1 MADRP
6 PTEAAAAPP
15 RWDARHLLRLALRH
29 RRALVVANVI
39 ALLGALISVPI
50 PLLMPLLVDEVLLD
64 RPAQIVHTLQR
75 LLPEAWH
82 RPALYIGVMLAVT
95 LSLRLGSL
103 LFNVIQTRQFTLISK
118 DVTYR
123 LRHQLLRHLE
133 RVSMAEYET
142 LGTGTVTS
150 HLVTDV
156 NVIDEFIGVTVAR
169 FLLAVLTLVGVTGV
183 LLWMHWQLA
192 LFILLVNPFVVYLTL
207 RMGKKVKRLKQREN
221 KAFELFQEALGETLD
236 AIQQIR
242 AANRQGFFLRRVDR
256 KAAAI
261 RTHAAAYAW
270 KSDAASRLSFFI
282 FLTGFEIFRALAML
296 MVLFSG
302 LTIGKMMAVFGYLWF
317 MMTPVQE
324 VLNIQYAWYSARAAL
339 QRLNRLLAL
348 HPEPRWPTE
357 VNPFLDKPTVGITVR
372 DVCFRYGDGPL
383 VLDHVN
389 LDIPP
394 GRKVAL
400 VGASGGGKST
410 LAQVIIGLYPPQ
422 SGVVLFDGVPQ
433 QRIGLEVIRE
443 NVGIV
448 LQHPALFNET
458 LRFNLTL
465 GRDYPETRLWEA
477 LEVAQLKRTVE
488 AMPDGLD
495 TVIGRQGVRL
505 SGGQRQRLAIARMVL
520 GEPRVVIL
528 DEATSALD
536 TMTEARLLQ
545 ALDGFLA
552 HRTTLIIAHRL
563 SAVLHADEVFVFDNG
578 RIIEQGPHEKLI
590 RGRGLYQRLY
600 GNLQKA

>member
-1 MADRP
+1 MATSP
-6 PTEAAAAPP
+6 PTDTAAPP
-15 RWDARHLLRLALRH
+15 VWDARYLLRLALRH

-39 ALLGALISVPI
+39 ALIGALISVPI

-64 RPAQIVHTLQR
+64 RPAQIVHTLNR
-75 LLPEAWH
+75 LLRPEWH

-95 LSLRLGSL
+95 LALRLGSL
-103 LFNVIQTRQFTLISK
+103 VFNVIQTRQFTLISK
-118 DVTYR
+118 DITYR

-133 RVSMAEYET
+133 HVSMAEYET

-156 NVIDEFIGVTVAR
+156 NVIDEFVGVTVAR
-169 FLLAVLTLVGVTGV
+169 FILAVLTLVGVTGV

-207 RMGKKVKRLKQREN
+207 RMGKKVKQLKRREN
-221 KAFELFQEALGETLD
+221 KAFELFQEALAETLD

-242 AANRQGFFLRRVDR
+242 AANRQRFFIRRVDR
-256 KAAAI
+256 KAADI
-261 RTHAAAYAW
+261 RTHASAYAW
-270 KSDAASRLSFFI
+270 KSDAASRFSFFI

-296 MVLFSG
+296 MVLFSS

-339 QRLNRLLAL
+339 ARLNRLLAL

-372 DVCFRYGDGPL
+372 DVCFAYDDGPL

-410 LAQVIIGLYPPQ
+410 LAQVIIGLYPPR
-422 SGVVLFDGVPQ
+422 SGEVLFDGVPQ

-477 LEVAQLKRTVE
+477 LEVAQLREVVQ

-495 TVIGRQGVRL
+495 TRIGRHGVRL
-505 SGGQRQRLAIARMVL
+505 SGGQRQRLAIARMIL
-520 GEPRVVIL
+520 SEPRVVIL

-536 TMTEARLLQ
+536 TVTEARLLE
-545 ALDGFLA
+545 ALDAFLA
-552 HRTTLIIAHRL
+552 GRTTLIVAHRL

-590 RGRGLYQRLY
+590 RGHGLYQRLY

>member
-1 MADRP
+1 MASVP
-6 PTEAAAAPP
+6 PTDTAAPP
-15 RWDARHLLRLALRH
+15 VWDARYLLRLALRH

-39 ALLGALISVPI
+39 ALIGALISVPI

-64 RPAQIVHTLQR
+64 RPAQIVHTLNR
-75 LLPEAWH
+75 LLPPEWH

-95 LSLRLGSL
+95 LALRLGSL
-103 LFNVIQTRQFTLISK
+103 VFNVIQTRQFTLISK
-118 DVTYR
+118 DITYR

-133 RVSMAEYET
+133 HVSMAEYET

-156 NVIDEFIGVTVAR
+156 NVIDEFVGVTVAR
-169 FLLAVLTLVGVTGV
+169 FILAVLTLVGVTGV

-207 RMGKKVKRLKQREN
+207 RMGKKVKQLKRREN
-221 KAFELFQEALGETLD
+221 KAFELFQEALAETLD

-242 AANRQGFFLRRVDR
+242 AANRQRFFIRRVDR
-256 KAAAI
+256 KAADI
-261 RTHAAAYAW
+261 RTHASAYAW
-270 KSDAASRLSFFI
+270 KSDAASRFSFFI

-296 MVLFSG
+296 MVLFSS

-339 QRLNRLLAL
+339 ARLNRLLAL

-372 DVCFRYGDGPL
+372 DVCFAYDDGPL

-410 LAQVIIGLYPPQ
+410 LAQVIIGLYPPR
-422 SGVVLFDGVPQ
+422 SGEVLFDGVPQ

-477 LEVAQLKRTVE
+477 LEVAQLREVVQ

-495 TVIGRQGVRL
+495 TRIGRHGVRL
-505 SGGQRQRLAIARMVL
+505 SGGQRQRLAIARMIL
-520 GEPRVVIL
+520 SEPRVVIL

-536 TMTEARLLQ
+536 TVTEARLLE
-545 ALDGFLA
+545 ALDAFLA
-552 HRTTLIIAHRL
+552 GRTTLIVAHRL

-590 RGRGLYQRLY
+590 RGHGLYQRLY

>member
-1 MADRP
+1 MARVP
-6 PTEAAAAPP
+6 PTDTPAPP
-15 RWDARHLLRLALRH
+15 AWDARYLLRLALRH

-39 ALLGALISVPI
+39 ALIGALISVPI

-64 RPAQIVHTLQR
+64 RPAQIVHTLNR
-75 LLPEAWH
+75 LLPAEWH

-95 LSLRLGSL
+95 LALRLGSL
-103 LFNVIQTRQFTLISK
+103 VFNVIQTRQFTLISK
-118 DVTYR
+118 DITYR

-133 RVSMAEYET
+133 HVSMAEYET

-156 NVIDEFIGVTVAR
+156 NVIDEFVGVTVAR
-169 FLLAVLTLVGVTGV
+169 FILAVLTLVGVTGV

-207 RMGKKVKRLKQREN
+207 RMGKKVKQLKRREN
-221 KAFELFQEALGETLD
+221 KAFELFQEALAETLD

-242 AANRQGFFLRRVDR
+242 AANRQRFFIRRVDR
-256 KAAAI
+256 KAADI
-261 RTHAAAYAW
+261 RTHASAYAW
-270 KSDAASRLSFFI
+270 KSDAASRFSFFI
-282 FLTGFEIFRALAML
+282 FLAGFEIFRALAML
-296 MVLFSG
+296 MVLFSS

-339 QRLNRLLAL
+339 ARLNRLLAL

-372 DVCFRYGDGPL
+372 DVCFAYDDGPL

-410 LAQVIIGLYPPQ
+410 LAQVIIGLYPPR
-422 SGVVLFDGVPQ
+422 SGEVLFDGVPQ

-477 LEVAQLKRTVE
+477 LEVAQLRAAVQ

-495 TVIGRQGVRL
+495 TRIGRHGVRL
-505 SGGQRQRLAIARMVL
+505 SGGQRQRLAIARMIL
-520 GEPRVVIL
+520 AEPRVVIL

-536 TMTEARLLQ
+536 TVTEARLLK
-545 ALDGFLA
+545 ALDAFLA
-552 HRTTLIIAHRL
+552 GRTTLIVAHRL

-590 RGRGLYQRLY
+590 RGQGLYQRLY

>member
-1 MADRP
+1 MASVP
-6 PTEAAAAPP
+6 PTDTPAPP
-15 RWDARHLLRLALRH
+15 VWDARYLLRLALRH

-39 ALLGALISVPI
+39 ALIGALISVPI

-64 RPAQIVHTLQR
+64 RPAQIVHTLNR
-75 LLPEAWH
+75 LLPAEWH

-95 LSLRLGSL
+95 LALRLGSL
-103 LFNVIQTRQFTLISK
+103 VFNVIQTRQFTLISK
-118 DVTYR
+118 DITYR

-133 RVSMAEYET
+133 HVSMAEYET

-156 NVIDEFIGVTVAR
+156 NVIDEFVGVTVAR
-169 FLLAVLTLVGVTGV
+169 FILAVLTLVGVTGV

-207 RMGKKVKRLKQREN
+207 RMGKKVKQLKRREN
-221 KAFELFQEALGETLD
+221 KAFELFQEALAETLD

-242 AANRQGFFLRRVDR
+242 AANRQRFFIRRVDR
-256 KAAAI
+256 KAADI
-261 RTHAAAYAW
+261 RTHASAYAW
-270 KSDAASRLSFFI
+270 KSDAASRFSFFI

-296 MVLFSG
+296 MVLFSS

-339 QRLNRLLAL
+339 ARLNRLLAL

-372 DVCFRYGDGPL
+372 DVCFAYDDGPL

-410 LAQVIIGLYPPQ
+410 LAQVIIGLYPPR
-422 SGVVLFDGVPQ
+422 SGEVLFDGVPQ

-477 LEVAQLKRTVE
+477 LEVAQLREVVQ

-495 TVIGRQGVRL
+495 TRIGRHGVRL
-505 SGGQRQRLAIARMVL
+505 SGGQRQRLAIARMIL
-520 GEPRVVIL
+520 SEPRVVIL

-536 TMTEARLLQ
+536 TVTEARLLE
-545 ALDGFLA
+545 ALDAFLA
-552 HRTTLIIAHRL
+552 GRTTLIVAHRL

-590 RGRGLYQRLY
+590 RGHGLYQRLY